1 MDNYFAGILVYE
13 GIQKI
18 GLFFWPRIMKLD
30 FQKKKLTLIVVEED
44 DNGDEQEHV
53 FIFRL
58 SSEKSCKNLW
68 KSAVEYHA
76 FFRLRTPNKQKILKQ
91 SFFRMGSRFRYSGRT
106 EFQTSVAT
114 EPRRKVQFERKPS
127 TRYAR
132 RQSHIIKENPLPRLQ
147 QTNPVL
153 PCTKDQMTQS
163 DVHLRSNKPTV
174 NTISLPQ
181 DRPVSYH
188 PLFSSHQHLN
198 TAGLSKPHSTFHNPI
213 NKCSTRS
220 IVDII
225 SEYNDNCDVTLK
237 KTPPAPPPR
246 SSDKLLAIST
256 SDSSQDIDYLKW
268 VSQSKQGSGSK
279 LTPTDS
285 CSSGKS
291 VTSFESDG
299 SAEKTRMSSPD
310 SGCDM
315 IVTYTKEPKVRRPG
329 DTSCSDTDCGDSV
342 LTPSAPI
349 PAPRQSIR
357 KSKNQERY
365 ACSKVVTERPKT
377 VQVTNIEHPPV
388 LCVKQV
394 GNMDSAYSRAGI
406 YSLEGNRLNCL
417 QDENSSDSGR
427 GSSMQS
433 QDSRFKPSVDTL
445 SVYSPQPQHNTTLRS
460 YASSRDILELYGRSS
475 STQPGNK
482 MTSGFAGSELIL
494 PPPSLLMSLAGK
506 KSNSTLSIHWGH
518 HQTASKSPY
527 QNVPL
532 TAKGRI
538 NRDTVF

>member
-1 MDNYFAGILVYE
+1 
-13 GIQKI
+13 
-18 GLFFWPRIMKLD
+18 MKLD

-106 EFQTSVAT
+106 EFQTSVST

-132 RQSHIIKENPLPRLQ
+132 RQSHMIKENPLPRLR
-147 QTNPVL
+147 QTTPVA
-153 PCTKDQMTQS
+153 PIVKDQMTQS
-163 DVHLRSNKPTV
+163 DVQLGYKASAL
-174 NTISLPQ
+174 NTIGLHHE
-181 DRPVSYH
+181 RPVSTH

-198 TAGLSKPHSTFHNPI
+198 TAGLSKPYSTFRNPM

-225 SEYNDNCDVTLK
+225 SEYNENCDVTVK

-256 SDSSQDIDYLKW
+256 TEPSQDQDIDYLKW
-268 VSQSKQGSGSK
+268 VSQSKQSSGSK
-279 LTPTDS
+279 LTPTES

-291 VTSFESDG
+291 VTSFESEG
-299 SAEKTRMSSPD
+299 SVEKTRMSSPD

-329 DTSCSDTDCGDSV
+329 DTSSSSDTDCGDSV

-357 KSKNQERY
+357 KTKSEAKSITSKI
-365 ACSKVVTERPKT
+365 VTERPKT

-388 LCVKQV
+388 LSVKQI
-394 GNMDSAYSRAGI
+394 GNMDGAYSRAGI

-417 QDENSSDSGR
+417 QDESSSDSGR

-433 QDSRFKPSVDTL
+433 QDSRSKPYGDAL
-445 SVYSPQPQHNTTLRS
+445 SVYTPQPQQNNTLRS
-460 YASSRDILELYGRSS
+460 YASSRDILELYGRTSS
-475 STQPGNK
+475 QPVSR
-482 MTSGFAGSELIL
+482 MVTGFAGSELIL
-494 PPPSLLMSLAGK
+494 PPPSMLMSLSGK

-518 HQTASKSPY
+518 HQSATSSPY

-532 TAKGRI
+532 TAKGI
-538 NRDTVF
+538 ISRDTVF